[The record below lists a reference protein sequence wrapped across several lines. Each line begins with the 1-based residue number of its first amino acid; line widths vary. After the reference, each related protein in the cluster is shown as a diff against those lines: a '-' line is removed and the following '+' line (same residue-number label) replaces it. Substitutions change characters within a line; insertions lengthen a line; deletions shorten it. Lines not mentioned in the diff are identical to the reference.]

1 MANRIKPGIDIPL
14 KTRDRIIQT
23 SLRLFNEHTAGAI
36 STNHISA
43 DMNISPGNLY
53 YHFKNKEEIIREIYR
68 QLAFLADKIWYNPE
82 LGHSEEGMV
91 DYFRNLASHMYEFRF
106 FYLELNVILRNDPVL
121 KREYIERS
129 ERIIQQVM
137 VIFSDFNRNRIMKKI
152 DSERERKYLT
162 RNVWTI
168 GQMWMTYANI
178 KYSSVTS
185 EIVNDGVWQM
195 FTIVEHLFTKKSK
208 EKIENMLLAIFPV

>member
-23 SLRLFNEHTAGAI
+23 SLRLFNEHSAGAI
-36 STNHISA
+36 STNHIAA
-43 DMNISPGNLY
+43 DMKISPGNLY

-68 QLAFLADKIWYNPE
+68 QLAFLADKIWYSPD

-121 KREYIERS
+121 KKEYIERS
-129 ERIIQQVM
+129 ERIIRQVM

-152 DSERERKYLT
+152 DSERERKFLT

-178 KYSSVTS
+178 KYSNVTS

-208 EKIENMLLAIFPV
+208 EKIENMLLSIFPV

>member
-14 KTRDRIIQT
+14 KTRDRIIQA
-23 SLRLFNEHTAGAI
+23 SLRLFNEHSAGAI
-36 STNHISA
+36 STNHIAA
-43 DMNISPGNLY
+43 DMKISPGNLY

-68 QLAFLADKIWYNPE
+68 QLAFLADKIWYSPD

-121 KREYIERS
+121 KKEYIERS
-129 ERIIQQVM
+129 ERIIRQVM

-152 DSERERKYLT
+152 DSERERKFLT

-178 KYSSVTS
+178 KYSNVTS

-208 EKIENMLLAIFPV
+208 EKIENMLLSIFPV